1 MAGVALLLPGVTV
14 GVITVALPEAESI
27 MIEKQEATN
36 PLDAFPGVEM
46 RHDEAKGAAMVGGE
60 RCAILGS

>member
-1 MAGVALLLPGVTV
+1 
-14 GVITVALPEAESI
+14 VITVALPEAESI